1 MLTIGL
7 TGGIASGKTSVANWF
22 EAKGIPVINA
32 DKTAHELMEQQAVIT
47 VLVEEFGG
55 EYLTGGKIN
64 RALLGDKVFRD
75 AESRRKLEKIM
86 HPLVLQSMKEKREL
100 LKNQKHKAVIFDVPL
115 LLEVGWDKYVD
126 KIWVVY
132 VTPKIQKKRLMARNG
147 FTEQEAELRIASQMP
162 LIEKVK
168 RADLVI
174 DNSGTW
180 EQTEKCLNN
189 IWQEQIIPL

>member
-100 LKNQKHKAVIFDVPL
+100 LKNQKHKAVIFD
-115 LLEVGWDKYVD
+115 
-126 KIWVVY
+126 
-132 VTPKIQKKRLMARNG
+132 
-147 FTEQEAELRIASQMP
+147 
-162 LIEKVK
+162 
-168 RADLVI
+168 
-174 DNSGTW
+174 
-180 EQTEKCLNN
+180 
-189 IWQEQIIPL
+189 